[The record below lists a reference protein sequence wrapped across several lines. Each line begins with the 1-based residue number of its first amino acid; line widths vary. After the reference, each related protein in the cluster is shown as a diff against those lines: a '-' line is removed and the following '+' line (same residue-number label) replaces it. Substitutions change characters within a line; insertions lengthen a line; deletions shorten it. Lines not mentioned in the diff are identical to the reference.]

1 MKISKYALL
10 LALTSLLFSQANELN
25 QPQTVNFT
33 PLSQE
38 NKEILFK
45 PYNEALELAKKE
57 GKIILLELVSTD
69 CTFCD
74 RMEKEVLSQ
83 PQVQEAIQKDF
94 ILAKINVDYEQ
105 IPLGLSEQMTPMFVF
120 TTVDENV
127 EDMRL
132 GYIEENDFLNLLE
145 EQSKK
150 ITH

>member
-1 MKISKYALL
+1 MKISKYTLL
-10 LALTSLLFSQANELN
+10 LMLSSILFSQSNEMN

-45 PYNEALELAKKE
+45 PYNEALKVAKKE
-57 GKIILLELVSTD
+57 GKIILLELVSTN

-83 PQVQEAIQKDF
+83 PQVQKAIKKDF
-94 ILAKINVDYEQ
+94 IWTKINVDYEQ

-132 GYIEENDFLNLLE
+132 GYIEENDFLSLLE